1 MNRKAFTLIELLVVV
16 AIIGILAAVGVT
28 TFGGFQE
35 KAKKAAVKSNH
46 KLAVK
51 QIQTEIIGAE
61 IRGKMKKWDNA
72 NPGSCILVDIPS
84 RSDLWVH
91 IGLEAFNCLSQDSKK
106 YKNPINPNDSE
117 GAFWG
122 SWAVPNISQAGR
134 TACNHDGNTPGKII
148 CNSRWGTGAND
159 YDTTIINQP

>member
-1 MNRKAFTLIELLVVV
+1 MKSKAFTLIELLVVV

-28 TFGGFQE
+28 TFNGFQE
-35 KAKKAAVKSNH
+35 KAKKAVVISNH

-61 IRGKMKKWDNA
+61 IRGQMKQWDNR
-72 NPGSCILVDIPS
+72 NPGSCILVDIPT

-91 IGLEAFNCLSQDSKK
+91 IGLGAFNCLSQDSKT
-106 YKNPINPNDSE
+106 YKNPINPDDNE
-117 GAFWG
+117 GAFWQT
-122 SWAVPNISQAGR
+122 WEVPNISQAGR

-148 CNSRWGTGAND
+148 CNSRWGTGTND

>member
-1 MNRKAFTLIELLVVV
+1 MKAFTLIELLVVV

-51 QIQTEIIGAE
+51 QITTEITGAE
-61 IRGKMKKWDNA
+61 IRGKMKKWDNG

-91 IGLEAFNCLSQDSKK
+91 IGLEAFN
-106 YKNPINPNDSE
+106 
-117 GAFWG
+117 GAGTWESSSGVEVYFE
-122 SWAVPNISQAGR
+122 
-134 TACNHDGNTPGKII
+134 HGNSMSFSI
-148 CNSRWGTGAND
+148 GTEVEFFGCQNASVSS
-159 YDTTIINQP
+159 IL